1 MLQYSRDFFNF
12 IAYFIRKLIVKRKNP
27 NMKNRVIVHGHEEAK
42 IYKHN
47 YRPSFS
53 VARLLRSVLGVIIT
67 GQSLAAHKYH
77 YRRK

>member
-1 MLQYSRDFFNF
+1 
-12 IAYFIRKLIVKRKNP
+12 
-27 NMKNRVIVHGHEEAK
+27 MKNRVIVHGHQEAK
-42 IYKHN
+42 IYKHH
-47 YRPSFS
+47 YKPSFS

>member
-1 MLQYSRDFFNF
+1 
-12 IAYFIRKLIVKRKNP
+12 
-27 NMKNRVIVHGHEEAK
+27 MKNRVIVHGHEEAK

-47 YRPSFS
+47 YMPSLS
-53 VARLLRSVLGVIIT
+53 IARLLRAVLGVIVT

>member
-1 MLQYSRDFFNF
+1 MLQDKGEFFIF
-12 IAYFIRKLIVKRKNP
+12 IGYFIRKLIVNLKNP
-27 NMKNRVIVHGHEEAK
+27 CMKNRVIVHGHEEAK

-47 YRPSFS
+47 YKPSLS

>member
-1 MLQYSRDFFNF
+1 MR
-12 IAYFIRKLIVKRKNP
+12 
-27 NMKNRVIVHGHEEAK
+27 NRVIVHGHEEAK

-47 YRPSFS
+47 YKPSLS
-53 VARLLRSVLGVIIT
+53 LIRLLRAVLGVVIS

>member
-1 MLQYSRDFFNF
+1 
-12 IAYFIRKLIVKRKNP
+12 
-27 NMKNRVIVHGHEEAK
+27 MKNRVIVHGHEEAQ

-47 YRPSFS
+47 YKPSFS
-53 VARLLRSVLGVIIT
+53 ILRLLRSVLGVIVT